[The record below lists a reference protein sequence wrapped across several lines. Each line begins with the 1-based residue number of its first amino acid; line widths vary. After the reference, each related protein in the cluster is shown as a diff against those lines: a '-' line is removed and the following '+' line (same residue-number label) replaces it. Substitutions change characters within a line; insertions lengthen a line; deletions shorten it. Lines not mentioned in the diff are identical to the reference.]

1 MTRHALRTTLA
12 VIVVVALAGCG
23 TRTGPARRRRRV
35 RGATASP
42 AANAG
47 EAFADADWS
56 EWTSTYTDVRP
67 ADEAALEGF
76 VKRTTAL
83 NESAWTAEVEPDWLQ
98 ITTPLSTCACGCA
111 APGSTCTSTRA
122 RSWRSLPFTVC
133 DDACSETSLA
143 QEHPGAQGGS
153 LPARFGSAIAVL
165 ATQLT
170 MERLSGQI
178 HDADV
183 TGYLATLGSP
193 VGPLDC
199 FVTTPDGTDASELEG
214 TPMVLDEPGAPTPVI
229 CVDARGLA
237 IMPPGG
243 NLAPSYSRGP
253 PGSTGTSP
261 SWWLLRRA
269 RSPPKERPTT
279 RASAT

>member
-1 MTRHALRTTLA
+1 M
-12 VIVVVALAGCG
+12 
-23 TRTGPARRRRRV
+23 
-35 RGATASP
+35 
-42 AANAG
+42 
-47 EAFADADWS
+47 
-56 EWTSTYTDVRP
+56 
-67 ADEAALEGF
+67 
-76 VKRTTAL
+76 
-83 NESAWTAEVEPDWLQ
+83 
-98 ITTPLSTCACGCA
+98 
-111 APGSTCTSTRA
+111 
-122 RSWRSLPFTVC
+122 C
-133 DDACSETSLA
+133 DDACTETSLA
-143 QEHPGAQGGS
+143 QENPGAQGGT

-165 ATQLT
+165 APQLT

-183 TGYLATLGSP
+183 TGFLATLGSP

-243 NLAPSYSRGP
+243 NLAAERTSRGH
-253 PGSTGTSP
+253 PGSTRTSP
-261 SWWLLRRA
+261 SWWLLRRQ
-269 RSPPKERPTT
+269 RSLPKERPTT